1 MEYSFS
7 STRAADEDLEA
18 FLNENV
24 VLLPNGD
31 YLISTL
37 NAECTINNDDETN
50 PDTRVSSAAKRMA
63 ANVRSN
69 ILRDNVASL
78 KISTFS
84 ILGRSIVRACRDH
97 EKDLIILAYPSSGKS
112 TMVAMSIIEEVV
124 FDFHSDEWV
133 FEHNASCTQITP
145 LIVHLLPTKE
155 GVDQITGLY
164 EAIRKRTGLKI
175 AKCYGGGNRDD
186 NDDQLDS
193 LQHADVIV
201 ATPGRIYDLFENGY
215 ISFKCFRYICV
226 DEADKLLLS
235 ERKASQQPND
245 PACHIRS
252 QMWNHTSNIFTTVPK
267 KHDQPALEN
276 ASNANEI
283 KRIFLT
289 SYMNDK

>member
-24 VLLPNGD
+24 VPLPNGD

-112 TMVAMSIIEEVV
+112 TMVAISIIEEVV
-124 FDFHSDEWV
+124 IDFHSDEWV
-133 FEHNASCTQITP
+133 FERNASCTQITP

-164 EAIRKRTGLKI
+164 EAICKRTGLKI

-186 NDDQLDS
+186 NDEQLDS

-201 ATPGRIYDLFENGY
+201 ATPGRLYDLFENGY
-215 ISFKCFRYICV
+215 IFSYVF
-226 DEADKLLLS
+226 A
-235 ERKASQQPND
+235 
-245 PACHIRS
+245 
-252 QMWNHTSNIFTTVPK
+252 IFVSTKP
-267 KHDQPALEN
+267 
-276 ASNANEI
+276 
-283 KRIFLT
+283 T
-289 SYMNDK
+289 SYCYLREKRLNNRMIQRATSGHKCGITQATSSPPYQRNTTNRHWRMPAMRMRSSGYFLHHT